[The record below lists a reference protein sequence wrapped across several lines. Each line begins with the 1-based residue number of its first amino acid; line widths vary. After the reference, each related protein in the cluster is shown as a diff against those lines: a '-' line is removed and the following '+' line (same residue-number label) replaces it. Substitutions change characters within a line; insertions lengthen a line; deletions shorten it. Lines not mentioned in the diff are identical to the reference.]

1 LISGEIGEALGVT
14 EKTIEKHVSN
24 LLQKLELPTRIARAS
39 WVLQH
44 PILEGVAEAASWG
57 GPRLRFL
64 GKIV

>member
-1 LISGEIGEALGVT
+1 LKIGEARAVI

-24 LLQKLELPTRIARAS
+24 LRQKLTLPTRTARAS
-39 WVLQH
+39 WALQH
-44 PILEGVAEAASWG
+44 PILEGVAEAASRG